1 MWREYSISYIK
12 NNRASSISILAAA
25 FISALFLSFLCS
37 LFYGFWVYEVE
48 GIILEEGDW
57 QGRIT
62 WDSDSDRDRDLLMM
76 IQNFGNV
83 KKVVVNEELS
93 SGQEIAA
100 DIYFEDARSIF
111 RDMPLIAE
119 RLGAEEGAV
128 SYNLK
133 LLSRYLIH
141 DPQDDSPPLLMTFY
155 LLILLM
161 VSLSLILIIRNS
173 FAMSMNA
180 RIHQLVQRGG
190 FSRTDTDL
198 PDTGGGDAQCGAD
211 SCWQHDRDCPQFW
224 GNPGN

>member
-141 DPQDDSPPLLMTFY
+141 DPQDDSPP
-155 LLILLM
+155 
-161 VSLSLILIIRNS
+161 VSYTHL
-173 FAMSMNA
+173 
-180 RIHQLVQRGG
+180 
-190 FSRTDTDL
+190 TL
-198 PDTGGGDAQCGAD
+198 PTIA
-211 SCWQHDRDCPQFW
+211 
-224 GNPGN
+224 